1 LHKIGLPNIS
11 ISSITAGEFIYG
23 ALNKSD
29 LLKIKKA
36 INAVRIINTTE
47 AISIKALELLE
58 RYSLSHKLDVPDAF
72 IAATS
77 IVMDIQIYTLNLK
90 DFKYIDGI
98 RLYKTSE

>member
-1 LHKIGLPNIS
+1 M
-11 ISSITAGEFIYG
+11 
-23 ALNKSD
+23 
-29 LLKIKKA
+29 KIKKA

-47 AISIKALELLE
+47 AISLKALELLE

-90 DFKYIDGI
+90 DFKYIDGL